1 MGIGAL
7 MPPARRLGQGIAA
20 AIATATLASCGGS
33 DTGTESHATRTP
45 SDKDKVEQSIAD
57 FYGAEPKVI
66 CGSLSPSALQSL
78 GGRPRCLSAARGRN
92 ATPYNLDSVRFA
104 SGKAIAVVRS
114 EGKVLQFTLVDENG
128 AWQVGEPLPD
138 FSGSAGATR

>member
-1 MGIGAL
+1 MGIRAV
-7 MPPARRLGQGIAA
+7 MPPARRLGPGIAA
-20 AIATATLASCGGS
+20 AIATAALVSCGDS
-33 DTGTESHATRTP
+33 DIGKESHATRTL

-57 FYGAEPKVI
+57 FYGAEPKAI

-78 GGRPRCLSAARGRN
+78 GGSQRCLSAARGRK
-92 ATPYNLDSVRFA
+92 ATPFNLDSVRFA

-128 AWQVGEPLPD
+128 AWKVGEPLPD